1 MKYTLLLF
9 RFISLAFHS
18 KGQCNG
24 SQNLCNKR
32 YNEVAFLTT
41 HNSFNTSADGFNF
54 PNQNLTIQEQLAM
67 GVRGFMLDV
76 YNLNGTS
83 TVYHAKK
90 MLGTAPFASNLRD
103 IKLFLDDNPN
113 EVVTIILECY
123 VTATEIENDLISTD
137 LMSYVYSH
145 KGYSWPTLNE
155 MIVGNNRL
163 VIFSDKQ
170 DASPT
175 QTWYHYIWEYAV
187 ETQFTVHKLSD
198 FNSKFNRG
206 DSANE
211 LFILNHFETKSLL
224 GTGNKK
230 AAKAVNANPFFI
242 NRVLN
247 CYRETG
253 KYPNFVTVDFV
264 EIGDGMH
271 VVNELNLPKQD

>member
-1 MKYTLLLF
+1 VKYTLLLF
-9 RFISLAFHS
+9 GFIFLAFHS
-18 KGQCNG
+18 KAQCNG
-24 SQNLCNKR
+24 SQNLCNKK

-54 PNQNLTIQEQLAM
+54 PNQNLTIQEQLEL

-103 IKLFLDDNPN
+103 IKQFLDDNPN
-113 EVVTIILECY
+113 EVVTIILECS
-123 VTATEIENDLISTD
+123 VTANEIENDFKSAELIPS
-137 LMSYVYSH
+137 LYSH
-145 KGYSWPTLNE
+145 QGESWPTLKE
-155 MIVGNNRL
+155 MINNNTRL
-163 VIFSDKQ
+163 VLFTDKD
-170 DASPT
+170 DAVADQS
-175 QTWYHYIWEYAV
+175 WYHYIWDHAV
-187 ETQFTVHKLSD
+187 ETHFTVHKPSD

-230 AAKAVNANPFFI
+230 AAKEVNTNPFFM

-253 KYPNFVTVDFV
+253 KFPNFITVDFV
-264 EIGDGMH
+264 EIGDGMN